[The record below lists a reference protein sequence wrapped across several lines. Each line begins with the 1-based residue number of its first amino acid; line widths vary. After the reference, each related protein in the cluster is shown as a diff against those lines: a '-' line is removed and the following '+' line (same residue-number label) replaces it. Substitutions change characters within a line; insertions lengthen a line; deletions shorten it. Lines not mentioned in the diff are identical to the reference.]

1 MNTET
6 NEWNGYAI
14 NGNTAELDA
23 IMTSHHGLLSLDK
36 SDVESVLSCGGENWI
51 VTEIGSDFA
60 TTFNDALKS
69 LPCKIND
76 VKSVLISFEFGS
88 KQPIIAEM
96 SSITAAL
103 SEANDDILIHWGM
116 TPDSSLG
123 ESYKV
128 VLVASVKA

>member
-14 NGNTAELDA
+14 NGDNAELDA
-23 IMTSHHGLLSLDK
+23 IITSPHGMLSLDK
-36 SDVESVLSCGGENWI
+36 NDVESVLSCGGENWV
-51 VTEIGSDFA
+51 VTATGSDFVA
-60 TTFNDALKS
+60 TFNDALKS
-69 LPCKIND
+69 LPCRIND
-76 VKSVLISFEFGS
+76 VNSILISFGFGS
-88 KQPIIAEM
+88 KPPVMAEM

-103 SEANDDILIHWGM
+103 AEANDGIQIHWGM

-123 ESYKV
+123 ESNKV